1 MNKFKI
7 IILLT
12 LLYSVSYAQGIE
24 FDPVSFCKD
33 SNLDA
38 QKVCR
43 EGIPHWLYES
53 SLGVVTVVPA
63 DTTQVDN
70 WCPDCCNTVAVG
82 GEVTLDTIL
91 MPLYEERWVIA
102 EENGVLNANSA
113 EWSYG
118 NGATGYMGE
127 VVDEGW
133 EVVAMYLMADTYAAT
148 ASVQVDLMNYG
159 NTPSNAAANTISSIS
174 LTNSTDGGGA
184 TNNAYKYFQLPA
196 PIPVPVTG
204 TTTVLGFLTRNVSG
218 TISDVRVGAKIRKLK
233 GYYISN
239 IVVSP

>member
-1 MNKFKI
+1 
-7 IILLT
+7 
-12 LLYSVSYAQGIE
+12 
-24 FDPVSFCKD
+24 
-33 SNLDA
+33 
-38 QKVCR
+38 
-43 EGIPHWLYES
+43 
-53 SLGVVTVVPA
+53 
-63 DTTQVDN
+63 
-70 WCPDCCNTVAVG
+70 
-82 GEVTLDTIL
+82 
-91 MPLYEERWVIA
+91 
-102 EENGVLNANSA
+102 
-113 EWSYG
+113 
-118 NGATGYMGE
+118 
-127 VVDEGW
+127 
-133 EVVAMYLMADTYAAT
+133 
-148 ASVQVDLMNYG
+148 MNYG